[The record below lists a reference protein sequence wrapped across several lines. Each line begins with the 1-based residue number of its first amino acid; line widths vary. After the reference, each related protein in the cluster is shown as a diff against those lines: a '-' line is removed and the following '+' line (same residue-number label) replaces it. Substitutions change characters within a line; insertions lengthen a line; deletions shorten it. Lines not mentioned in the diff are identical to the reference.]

1 MNLKEIRKVRGF
13 TQKQLAQRM
22 AMEQTTHSK
31 KENGK
36 SPISEDEYKK
46 LAAILETSIEEL
58 KKEMPSSTKNENC
71 TFNDQSIGIQIVSM
85 PKDALDIMLKYT
97 AKLEN
102 EVNFLKGK

>member
-1 MNLKEIRKVRGF
+1 MNLKEIRKVKGF
-13 TQKQLAQRM
+13 TQKQLAQKM
-22 AMEQTTHSK
+22 AMEQTTYSK

-46 LAAILETSIEEL
+46 LAAILEISIEEL

-102 EVNFLKGK
+102 EVNFLKGN